1 MLSGRAPDKLKLEL
15 QPPRLNRNSARG
27 FQKRFMLFKFAPPMI
42 SPTLLKN
49 ALRLLGAV
57 ALACGMV
64 SCRDAAKKAPKPV
77 TEEARAVKVAA
88 VTPRPME
95 KFLTVSGTLAAQ
107 EEATLS
113 VKVPG
118 RLEKISVD
126 LGSVVQRGDLI
137 AQVERRDYELRVQ
150 QAKAA
155 VAESR
160 AAVGLSLE
168 GHEENTSVE
177 TIATVKQARAVLN
190 EAVKNRERVQRLSGE
205 GISSKSEV
213 DAVESL
219 YSVAAARHETAVEEA
234 RTRLAVLAQRR
245 ADFDV
250 AQQQLLDTSILA
262 PFDGAIQKRIASSG
276 EHLQLGTPVASLVRL
291 DPLRLRLEVPER
303 ESGWVQASQRVRLT
317 VEGSTNVFRGAI
329 ARVSPAITEQNRMLM
344 IEADVPAQ
352 TGLRPGLF
360 VRAQV
365 VVKENET
372 ALCVPTNALIVF
384 AGIEKVIAVE
394 DGKARERTV
403 NTGRRAAGW
412 VEITSGLKAQEVV
425 VLEPG
430 NLRTGQAVK
439 FAEAG
444 ERTSEVTGP

>member
-1 MLSGRAPDKLKLEL
+1 MIKRAP
-15 QPPRLNRNSARG
+15 
-27 FQKRFMLFKFAPPMI
+27 
-42 SPTLLKN
+42 
-49 ALRLLGAV
+49 RLLSIS
-57 ALACGMV
+57 ALACGMI
-64 SCRDAAKKAPKPV
+64 SCRDASKEAPKPAAE
-77 TEEARAVKVAA
+77 TARTVKVATA
-88 VTPRPME
+88 TPRPME

-126 LGSVVQRGDLI
+126 LGSVVKRGDLI

-150 QAKAA
+150 QAKAS
-155 VAESR
+155 VAEAR

-177 TIATVKQARAVLN
+177 TIATVKQAQAVLN
-190 EAVKNRERVQRLSGE
+190 EAVKNRERVLRLSGE

-213 DAVESL
+213 DTVETAHA
-219 YSVAAARHETAVEEA
+219 VAATRYESAVEEA

-262 PFDGAIQKRIASSG
+262 PFEGAIQKRIASPG

-303 ESGWVQASQRVRLT
+303 ESGWVQASQSVRLR
-317 VEGSTNVFRGAI
+317 VEGNTNTFRGSV

-344 IEADVPAQ
+344 VEADVPAQ

-365 VVKENET
+365 VVKENEP

-412 VEITSGLKAQEVV
+412 VEITSGLKAKENV

-439 FAEAG
+439 LAEAG
-444 ERTSEVTGP
+444 ERASEVTGP

>member
-1 MLSGRAPDKLKLEL
+1 MRLKFL
-15 QPPRLNRNSARG
+15 
-27 FQKRFMLFKFAPPMI
+27 PPMVF
-42 SPTLLKN
+42 PPLLRGWW
-49 ALRLLGAV
+49 RLTCAG
-57 ALACGMV
+57 ALACGLV
-64 SCRDAAKKAPKPV
+64 SCRDAAQEVRLP
-77 TEEARAVKVAA
+77 AVQETQAVRVAYA
-88 VTPRPME
+88 TLRPLE

-118 RLEKISVD
+118 RLEKIAVD

-137 AQVERRDYELRVQ
+137 AQVEKRDYELRVG

-155 VAESR
+155 VAEAR

-168 GHEENTSVE
+168 GREENTSVE

-190 EAVKNRERVQRLSGE
+190 EAMKNRERVQRLSSD
-205 GISSKSEV
+205 GISSKAEV
-213 DAVESL
+213 DTVDAL
-219 YSVAAARHETAVEEA
+219 FSVAVARHETAVEEA

-245 ADFDV
+245 ADLEV

-262 PFDGAIQKRIASSG
+262 PFDGAIQSRTASPG

-303 ESGWVQASQRVRLT
+303 ESGFVQASQRVRLT
-317 VEGSTNVFRGAI
+317 VEGSTNIFRGTV

-352 TGLRPGLF
+352 KGLRPGLF

-365 VVKENET
+365 LVRENEP

-384 AGIEKVIAVE
+384 AGLEKVIAVE
-394 DGKARERTV
+394 EGKARERTV

-412 VEITSGLKAQEVV
+412 VEITSGLKTKDVV

-444 ERTSEVTGP
+444 ERVSEVTGP

>member
-1 MLSGRAPDKLKLEL
+1 M
-15 QPPRLNRNSARG
+15 
-27 FQKRFMLFKFAPPMI
+27 
-42 SPTLLKN
+42 
-49 ALRLLGAV
+49 
-57 ALACGMV
+57 
-64 SCRDAAKKAPKPV
+64 
-77 TEEARAVKVAA
+77 KVAA
-88 VTPRPME
+88 ATLRPME
-95 KFLTVSGTLAAQ
+95 KFLLVSGTLAAQ

-118 RLEKISVD
+118 RLEQVAVD
-126 LGSVVQRGDLI
+126 LGSVVKRGDLI
-137 AQVERRDYELRVQ
+137 AQVEKRDYELRVQ
-150 QAKAA
+150 QSKAA
-155 VAESR
+155 VAEAR
-160 AAVGLSLE
+160 AAVGLSLD
-168 GHEENTSVE
+168 GGEENTSVE

-190 EAVKNRERVQRLSGE
+190 EATKNRERVQRLSGE

-213 DAVESL
+213 DTVESV

-245 ADFDV
+245 ADLEV

-262 PFDGAIQKRIASSG
+262 PFDGAIQTRIASPG
-276 EHLQLGTPVASLVRL
+276 EHLQLGTPVASLVRI

-303 ESGWVQASQRVRLT
+303 ESGLVQAGQTVRLT
-317 VEGSTNVFRGAI
+317 VEGSTNVFRGAV

-344 IEADVPAQ
+344 VEADVPAQ
-352 TGLRPGLF
+352 NGLRPGLF
-360 VRAQV
+360 VRAQI

-372 ALCVPTNALIVF
+372 ALSIPAGALIVF

-394 DGKARERTV
+394 EGKARERTV
-403 NTGRRAAGW
+403 STGRRAAGW
-412 VEITSGLKAQEVV
+412 IEITSGLKAKDVV

-444 ERTSEVTGP
+444 LTAAENPQVGNGP

>member
-1 MLSGRAPDKLKLEL
+1 MRLKFMAQQSFSALASSG
-15 QPPRLNRNSARG
+15 
-27 FQKRFMLFKFAPPMI
+27 
-42 SPTLLKN
+42 
-49 ALRLLGAV
+49 LRLLCAGT
-57 ALACGMV
+57 LSLGLV
-64 SCRDAAKKAPKPV
+64 SCRDSAKDVRAPASE
-77 TEEARAVKVAA
+77 TARSVKVATA
-88 VTPRPME
+88 ALRPME
-95 KFLTVSGTLAAQ
+95 KFLLVSGTLAAQ

-118 RLEKISVD
+118 RLEKVAVD
-126 LGSVVQRGDLI
+126 LGSVVKRGDLI
-137 AQVERRDYELRVQ
+137 AQVERRDYELRVK

-155 VAESR
+155 VAEAR

-168 GHEENTSVE
+168 GSEENTSVE

-190 EAVKNRERVQRLSGE
+190 EATKNRERVQRLSGE

-213 DAVESL
+213 DTVESVFA
-219 YSVAAARHETAVEEA
+219 VAVARHETAVEEA

-245 ADFDV
+245 ADLEV
-250 AQQQLLDTSILA
+250 AQQELADTSILA
-262 PFDGAIQKRIASSG
+262 PFDGAIQTRTASPG

-303 ESGWVQASQRVRLT
+303 ESVFVQVGQTVRLT
-317 VEGSTNVFRGAI
+317 VEGNSNAFRGTV

-352 TGLRPGLF
+352 PGLRPGLF
-360 VRAQV
+360 VRAQI
-365 VVKENET
+365 VVKENDP
-372 ALCVPTNALIVF
+372 ALSIPATALIVF

-403 NTGRRAAGW
+403 NTGRRVAGW
-412 VEITSGLKAQEVV
+412 VEITSGLKVKEVV

-439 FAEAG
+439 LAEAA
-444 ERTSEVTGP
+444 ERVSEVTGP

>member
-1 MLSGRAPDKLKLEL
+1 MVF
-15 QPPRLNRNSARG
+15 PPLLRGWWRLTCAG
-27 FQKRFMLFKFAPPMI
+27 
-42 SPTLLKN
+42 
-49 ALRLLGAV
+49 
-57 ALACGMV
+57 ALACGLV
-64 SCRDAAKKAPKPV
+64 SCRDAAQEVRLP
-77 TEEARAVKVAA
+77 AVQETQAVRVAYA
-88 VTPRPME
+88 TLRPLE

-118 RLEKISVD
+118 RLEKIAVD

-137 AQVERRDYELRVQ
+137 AQVEKRDYELRVG

-155 VAESR
+155 VAEAR

-168 GHEENTSVE
+168 GREENTSVE

-190 EAVKNRERVQRLSGE
+190 EAMKNRERVQRLSSD
-205 GISSKSEV
+205 GISSKAEV
-213 DAVESL
+213 DTVDAL
-219 YSVAAARHETAVEEA
+219 FSVAVARHETAVEEA

-245 ADFDV
+245 ADLEV

-262 PFDGAIQKRIASSG
+262 PFDGAIQSRTASPG

-303 ESGWVQASQRVRLT
+303 ESGFVQASQRVRLT
-317 VEGSTNVFRGAI
+317 VEGSTNIFRGTV

-352 TGLRPGLF
+352 KGLRPGLF

-365 VVKENET
+365 LVRENEP

-384 AGIEKVIAVE
+384 AGLEKVIAVE
-394 DGKARERTV
+394 EGKARERTV

-412 VEITSGLKAQEVV
+412 VEITSGLKTKDVV

-444 ERTSEVTGP
+444 ERVSEVTGP

>member
-1 MLSGRAPDKLKLEL
+1 MVF
-15 QPPRLNRNSARG
+15 PPLLRGWWRLTCAG
-27 FQKRFMLFKFAPPMI
+27 
-42 SPTLLKN
+42 
-49 ALRLLGAV
+49 

-64 SCRDAAKKAPKPV
+64 SCRDAAQEVRLP
-77 TEEARAVKVAA
+77 AVQETQAVRVAYA
-88 VTPRPME
+88 TLRPLE

-118 RLEKISVD
+118 RLEKIAVD

-137 AQVERRDYELRVQ
+137 AQVEKRDYELRVG

-155 VAESR
+155 VAEAR

-168 GHEENTSVE
+168 GREENTSVE

-190 EAVKNRERVQRLSGE
+190 EAMKNRERVQRLSSD
-205 GISSKSEV
+205 GISSKAEV
-213 DAVESL
+213 DTVEAL
-219 YSVAAARHETAVEEA
+219 FSVAVARHETAVEEA

-245 ADFDV
+245 ADLEV

-262 PFDGAIQKRIASSG
+262 PFDGAIQSRTASPG

-303 ESGWVQASQRVRLT
+303 ESGFVQASQRVRLT
-317 VEGSTNVFRGAI
+317 VEGSTNIFRGTV

-352 TGLRPGLF
+352 KGLRPGLF

-365 VVKENET
+365 LVRENEP

-384 AGIEKVIAVE
+384 AGLEKVIAVE
-394 DGKARERTV
+394 EGKARERTV

-412 VEITSGLKAQEVV
+412 VEITSGLKTKDVV

-444 ERTSEVTGP
+444 ERVSEVTGP

>member
-1 MLSGRAPDKLKLEL
+1 MPQQFFLAPVC
-15 QPPRLNRNSARG
+15 A
-27 FQKRFMLFKFAPPMI
+27 
-42 SPTLLKN
+42 
-49 ALRLLGAV
+49 ALRVIGVGTLALG
-57 ALACGMV
+57 LV
-64 SCRDAAKKAPKPV
+64 SCRDSAKDARTPAA
-77 TEEARAVKVAA
+77 EAARTVKVAA
-88 VTPRPME
+88 ATLRPME
-95 KFLTVSGTLAAQ
+95 KFLAVSGTLAAQ

-126 LGSVVQRGDLI
+126 LGSVVKRGDLI
-137 AQVERRDYELRVQ
+137 AQVEKRDYELRVQ
-150 QAKAA
+150 QSKAA
-155 VAESR
+155 VAEAR

-168 GHEENTSVE
+168 GSEENTSVE

-190 EAVKNRERVQRLSGE
+190 EATKNRERVQRLSGE

-213 DAVESL
+213 DTVESV

-245 ADFDV
+245 ADLEV

-262 PFDGAIQKRIASSG
+262 PFDGAIQSRTASPG

-303 ESGWVQASQRVRLT
+303 ESGFVQVSQTVRLT
-317 VEGSTNVFRGAI
+317 VEGSTNIFRGTV

-365 VVKENET
+365 VVKENEP
-372 ALCVPTNALIVF
+372 ALSIPSSALIVF

-403 NTGRRAAGW
+403 STGRRAAGW
-412 VEITSGLKAQEVV
+412 IEITSGLKPKDVV

-444 ERTSEVTGP
+444 ERASEVTGP

>member
-1 MLSGRAPDKLKLEL
+1 MRLKFL
-15 QPPRLNRNSARG
+15 
-27 FQKRFMLFKFAPPMI
+27 PPMVF
-42 SPTLLKN
+42 PPLLRGWW
-49 ALRLLGAV
+49 RLTCAG
-57 ALACGMV
+57 ALACGLV
-64 SCRDAAKKAPKPV
+64 SCRDAAQEVRLP
-77 TEEARAVKVAA
+77 AVQETQAVRVAYA
-88 VTPRPME
+88 TLRPLE

-118 RLEKISVD
+118 RLEKIAVD

-137 AQVERRDYELRVQ
+137 AQVEKRDYELRVG

-155 VAESR
+155 VAEAR

-168 GHEENTSVE
+168 GREENTSVE

-190 EAVKNRERVQRLSGE
+190 EAMKNRERVQRLSSD
-205 GISSKSEV
+205 GISSKAEV
-213 DAVESL
+213 DTVDAL
-219 YSVAAARHETAVEEA
+219 FSVAVARHETAVEEA

-245 ADFDV
+245 ADLEV

-262 PFDGAIQKRIASSG
+262 PFDGAIQSRTASPG

-303 ESGWVQASQRVRLT
+303 ESGFVQASQRVRLT
-317 VEGSTNVFRGAI
+317 VEGSTNIFRGTV

-352 TGLRPGLF
+352 KGLRPGLF

-365 VVKENET
+365 LVRENEP

-384 AGIEKVIAVE
+384 AGLEKVIAVE
-394 DGKARERTV
+394 EGKARERTV

-412 VEITSGLKAQEVV
+412 VEITSGLKTKDVV

-444 ERTSEVTGP
+444 ERVSEVTWP

>member
-1 MLSGRAPDKLKLEL
+1 MVF
-15 QPPRLNRNSARG
+15 PPLLRGWWRLTCAG
-27 FQKRFMLFKFAPPMI
+27 
-42 SPTLLKN
+42 
-49 ALRLLGAV
+49 
-57 ALACGMV
+57 ALACGLV
-64 SCRDAAKKAPKPV
+64 SCRDAAQEVRLP
-77 TEEARAVKVAA
+77 AVQETQAVRVAYA
-88 VTPRPME
+88 TLRPLE

-118 RLEKISVD
+118 RLEKIAVD

-137 AQVERRDYELRVQ
+137 AQVEKRDYELRVG

-155 VAESR
+155 VAEAR

-168 GHEENTSVE
+168 GREENTSVE

-190 EAVKNRERVQRLSGE
+190 EAMKNRERVQRLSSD
-205 GISSKSEV
+205 GISSKAEV
-213 DAVESL
+213 DTVDAL
-219 YSVAAARHETAVEEA
+219 FSVAVARHETAVEEA

-245 ADFDV
+245 ADLEV

-262 PFDGAIQKRIASSG
+262 PFDGAIQSRTASPG

-303 ESGWVQASQRVRLT
+303 ESGFVQASQRVRLT
-317 VEGSTNVFRGAI
+317 VEGSTNIFRGTV

-352 TGLRPGLF
+352 KGLRPGLF

-365 VVKENET
+365 LVRENEP

-384 AGIEKVIAVE
+384 AGLEKVIAVE
-394 DGKARERTV
+394 EGKARERTV

-412 VEITSGLKAQEVV
+412 VEITSGLKTKDVV

-444 ERTSEVTGP
+444 ERVSEVTWP

>member
-1 MLSGRAPDKLKLEL
+1 
-15 QPPRLNRNSARG
+15 
-27 FQKRFMLFKFAPPMI
+27 MLFNLVRRMI
-42 SPTLLKN
+42 FPTLLKC
-49 ALRLLGAV
+49 APRLLCAG
-57 ALACGMV
+57 ALACGMI
-64 SCRDAAKKAPKPV
+64 SCRDARKEAPKLSAG
-77 TEEARAVKVAA
+77 EARAVRVAA
-88 VTPRPME
+88 ATPHPME

-118 RLEKISVD
+118 RLEKIAVD

-177 TIATVKQARAVLN
+177 TIATVKQAQAVLH

-213 DAVESL
+213 DTVETAHA
-219 YSVAAARHETAVEEA
+219 VAATRYESAVEEA

-245 ADFDV
+245 ADLDV
-250 AQQQLLDTSILA
+250 ALQQLLDTSILA
-262 PFDGAIQKRIASSG
+262 PFDGAIQQRIASPG

-291 DPLRLRLEVPER
+291 NPLRLRLEVPER

-317 VEGSTNVFRGAI
+317 VEGNTNIFRGTV
-329 ARVSPAITEQNRMLM
+329 ARVSPALTEQNRMLM

-352 TGLRPGLF
+352 PGLRPGLF

-384 AGIEKVIAVE
+384 AGLEKVVAVE
-394 DGKARERTV
+394 EGKARERTV
-403 NTGRRAAGW
+403 NTGRRTAGW
-412 VEITSGLKAQEVV
+412 VEITSGLKAKDVV

-439 FAEAG
+439 FAEPG
-444 ERTSEVTGP
+444 ERVGEVTGP

>member
-1 MLSGRAPDKLKLEL
+1 MRLKFL
-15 QPPRLNRNSARG
+15 
-27 FQKRFMLFKFAPPMI
+27 PPMVF
-42 SPTLLKN
+42 PPLLRGWW
-49 ALRLLGAV
+49 RLTCAG
-57 ALACGMV
+57 ALACGLV
-64 SCRDAAKKAPKPV
+64 SCRDAAQEVRLP
-77 TEEARAVKVAA
+77 AVQETQAVRVAYA
-88 VTPRPME
+88 TLRPLE

-118 RLEKISVD
+118 RLEKIAVD

-137 AQVERRDYELRVQ
+137 AQVEKRDYELRVG

-155 VAESR
+155 VAEAR

-168 GHEENTSVE
+168 GREENTSVE

-190 EAVKNRERVQRLSGE
+190 EAMKNRERVQRLSSD
-205 GISSKSEV
+205 GISSKAEV
-213 DAVESL
+213 DTVDAL
-219 YSVAAARHETAVEEA
+219 FSVAVARHETAVEEA

-245 ADFDV
+245 ADLEV

-262 PFDGAIQKRIASSG
+262 PFDGAIQSRTASPG

-303 ESGWVQASQRVRLT
+303 ESGFVQASQRVRLT
-317 VEGSTNVFRGAI
+317 VEGSTNIFRGTV

-352 TGLRPGLF
+352 KGLRPGLF

-365 VVKENET
+365 LVRENEP

-384 AGIEKVIAVE
+384 AGLEKVIAVE
-394 DGKARERTV
+394 EGKARERTV

-412 VEITSGLKAQEVV
+412 VEITSGLKTKDVV

-439 FAEAG
+439 FVEAG
-444 ERTSEVTGP
+444 ERVSEVTGP

>member
-1 MLSGRAPDKLKLEL
+1 MRLKFF
-15 QPPRLNRNSARG
+15 PPTDSPPLLCGWWRLTCAG
-27 FQKRFMLFKFAPPMI
+27 
-42 SPTLLKN
+42 
-49 ALRLLGAV
+49 
-57 ALACGMV
+57 ALACGLV
-64 SCRDAAKKAPKPV
+64 SCRDAAQEVRLP
-77 TEEARAVKVAA
+77 AVQETQAVRVAYA
-88 VTPRPME
+88 TLRPLE

-118 RLEKISVD
+118 RLEKIAVD

-137 AQVERRDYELRVQ
+137 AQVEKRDYELRVG

-155 VAESR
+155 VAEAR

-168 GHEENTSVE
+168 GREENTSVE

-190 EAVKNRERVQRLSGE
+190 EAMKNRERVQRLSSD
-205 GISSKSEV
+205 GISSKAEV
-213 DAVESL
+213 DTVEAL
-219 YSVAAARHETAVEEA
+219 FSVAVARHETAVEEA

-245 ADFDV
+245 ADLEV

-262 PFDGAIQKRIASSG
+262 PFDGAIQSRTASPG

-303 ESGWVQASQRVRLT
+303 ESGFVQASQRVRLT
-317 VEGSTNVFRGAI
+317 VEGSTNIFRGTV

-352 TGLRPGLF
+352 KGLRPGLF

-365 VVKENET
+365 LVRENEP

-384 AGIEKVIAVE
+384 AGLEKVIAVE
-394 DGKARERTV
+394 EGKARERTV

-412 VEITSGLKAQEVV
+412 VEITSGLKTKDVV

-444 ERTSEVTGP
+444 ERVSEVTGP

>member
-1 MLSGRAPDKLKLEL
+1 MKFI
-15 QPPRLNRNSARG
+15 PR
-27 FQKRFMLFKFAPPMI
+27 MI
-42 SPTLLKN
+42 SP
-49 ALRLLGAV
+49 AFVRGWLRLTCAGAF
-57 ALACGMV
+57 ACGMV
-64 SCRDAAKKAPKPV
+64 SCRDAAKEVRPPAV
-77 TEEARAVKVAA
+77 DQARSVKVAA
-88 VTPRPME
+88 AAPRPME
-95 KFLTVSGTLAAQ
+95 KFLAVSGTLAAQ

-126 LGSVVQRGDLI
+126 LGSVVRRGDLI
-137 AQVERRDYELRVQ
+137 AQVEKRDYELRVQ
-150 QAKAA
+150 QSKAA
-155 VAESR
+155 VAEAR

-190 EAVKNRERVQRLSGE
+190 EALKNRERVQRLSGE

-213 DAVESL
+213 DTVESV
-219 YSVAAARHETAVEEA
+219 YAVAVARHETAVEEA

-245 ADFDV
+245 ADLEV
-250 AQQQLLDTSILA
+250 AQQQLLDTAILA
-262 PFDGAIQKRIASSG
+262 PFDGAIQRRIASPG

-317 VEGSTNVFRGAI
+317 VEGNTNIFRGNV

-352 TGLRPGLF
+352 SGLRPGLF

-365 VVKENET
+365 VVKENEP

-384 AGIEKVIAVE
+384 AGIEKVIAIE
-394 DGKARERTV
+394 EGKARERTV
-403 NTGRRAAGW
+403 NTGRRAMGW
-412 VEITSGLKAQEVV
+412 VEITSGLKVKEVV

-439 FAEAG
+439 IAEAG
-444 ERTSEVTGP
+444 ERGSEVTGP